1 MDMIPIG
8 CRQNVK
14 TLAGKLKTDMETAYA
29 MILMTAM
36 LTDLSTDD
44 ERVVEMLL
52 KDNGYVEASES

>member
-1 MDMIPIG
+1 MDMIPVG

-14 TLAGKLKTDMETAYA
+14 TLSEKLKTDMETAYA
-29 MILMTAM
+29 MILMAAM

-44 ERVVEMLL
+44 ERVVDMLL

>member
-1 MDMIPIG
+1 MDMILVG
-8 CRQNVK
+8 CRQNGE
-14 TLAGKLKTDMETAYA
+14 TLGGKLKTDLETAYA

-52 KDNGYVEASES
+52 KDNGYVEESKP

>member
-1 MDMIPIG
+1 MDMIPVG

-14 TLAGKLKTDMETAYA
+14 TLAEKLKTDMETAYA

-44 ERVVEMLL
+44 ERVVDMLL
-52 KDNGYVEASES
+52 KDNGYVEEGKS